1 MPWREW
7 GKDVCCWNRAELI
20 YWKLRRH
27 LTQSENQLKVCK
39 AIMYLI
45 LVCLTNGVF
54 WVFVSK
60 WSIPVAVSTVEGLLN
75 CHGAVRAQI
84 VWSFLALLLFTENCL
99 CSYLKHSWINFEFP
113 ENELLEFYCCAVTV
127 TCVFISFFLAI
138 FAIRFQWRSIFWVF
152 CTRLLLQTVIHENHR
167 TTRSLLLEELSTKT
181 SLNLAVFC
189 FIYGV
194 EKSYL
199 LDVWCV
205 FWMSWS
211 WFENAFWKDANRF
224 KSNLT

>member
-1 MPWREW
+1 M
-7 GKDVCCWNRAELI
+7 
-20 YWKLRRH
+20 
-27 LTQSENQLKVCK
+27 
-39 AIMYLI
+39 
-45 LVCLTNGVF
+45 
-54 WVFVSK
+54 
-60 WSIPVAVSTVEGLLN
+60 STVEGLLN
-75 CHGAVRAQI
+75 CHGAARAQI

-152 CTRLLLQTVIHENHR
+152 WTRLLLQTVIHENHR

-194 EKSYL
+194 EKVTCLMSDVCFECHEADLKMLSEKMLIVSSQTSPNFVVSNEENSL
-199 LDVWCV
+199 L
-205 FWMSWS
+205 
-211 WFENAFWKDANRF
+211 
-224 KSNLT
+224 L